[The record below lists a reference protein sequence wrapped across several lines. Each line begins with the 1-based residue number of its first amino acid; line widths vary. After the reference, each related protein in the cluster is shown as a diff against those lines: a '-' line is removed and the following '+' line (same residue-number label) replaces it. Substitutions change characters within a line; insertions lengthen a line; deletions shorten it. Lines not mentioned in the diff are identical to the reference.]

1 MNQLEEP
8 GNPAAAAAGAPSG
21 AHNLRLPRFW
31 ANSPAAWFRTA
42 EAQFALRRVSDPL
55 EKYYLVLDA
64 LSEANID
71 LVRHIVEDE
80 ADATSFDRIREGL
93 VAAHILTDYQR
104 IDRLVALEPLN
115 GRKPSELLADMNK
128 LKPADE
134 KQFFAY
140 FFLNRLPR
148 EVRILLS
155 QDPVSDMRALA
166 AKADALM
173 ALHVPHQHEVAA
185 IAPQE
190 PDDGTVA
197 AAAAKNSSRK
207 AVAQKKKKYRRQ
219 RSQSPAEER
228 RSPLC
233 WLHIRFGDKARRCEQ
248 PCAWPAAAEN

>member
-1 MNQLEEP
+1 MSLPEEHGHP
-8 GNPAAAAAGAPSG
+8 PAAGASAPSG
-21 AHNLRLPRFW
+21 AYNLRLPQFW

-80 ADATSFDRIREGL
+80 PDATSFDRIREGL
-93 VAAHILTDYQR
+93 VAAHILTDYQS
-104 IDRLVALEPLN
+104 IDRMVALEPLS
-115 GRKPSELLADMNK
+115 GQKPSELLADMNK

-155 QDPVSDMRALA
+155 QEPVSDMRALA

-173 ALHVPHQHEVAA
+173 ALHVPHQHEVSAVT
-185 IAPQE
+185 PQD
-190 PDDGTVA
+190 PYDGTT
-197 AAAAKNSSRK
+197 AAAAKSSSKK
-207 AVAQKKKKYRRQ
+207 AATQKKKYRLQ
-219 RSQSPAEER
+219 RSQSPVDER

-233 WLHIRFGDKARRCEQ
+233 WLHIRFGDKARHYEQ

>member
-1 MNQLEEP
+1 MNSEDAA
-8 GNPAAAAAGAPSG
+8 NPAAAAGAPSG
-21 AHNLRLPRFW
+21 AYNLRLPRFW

-80 ADATSFDRIREGL
+80 PDSTSFERIREGL

-104 IDRLVALEPLN
+104 IDRLVAMEPLS

-128 LKPADE
+128 LKPADD

-155 QDPVSDMRALA
+155 QEPVSDMRALA

-185 IAPQE
+185 VAPQDS
-190 PDDGTVA
+190 DDGTVA
-197 AAAAKNSSRK
+197 AAAKGGGKKSAP
-207 AVAQKKKKYRRQ
+207 QKKKKHRRQ
-219 RSQSPAEER
+219 RSQSPNDER

-248 PCAWPAAAEN
+248 PCAWPTAAAAEN